1 MRALIESV
9 LTHLL
14 LRGDAV
20 RKRED
25 FIELSASLPFYTD
38 PSTVMGIV
46 VKGYCDAVHYM
57 GSEGNSGEQMKQ
69 DVIDAMQ
76 QAFGSGIR
84 DVKAEVVRSFRF
96 WDCVRFFFSLLARW
110 LFFVLNT
117 SHLAHHR
124 YAPRSKCFG
133 MRKLLMQRSRD
144 NSRRR
149 MHGSNHT
156 VLQAGPRKR
165 KKSKPFLVFPVGIHP
180 PTLGWDFRSEERDR
194 L

>member
-96 WDCVRFFFSLLARW
+96 WDCVRFFLLYLRVAIFCAQY
-110 LFFVLNT
+110 L
-117 SHLAHHR
+117 
-124 YAPRSKCFG
+124 APRAPQVCAAVKV
-133 MRKLLMQRSRD
+133 LRD
-144 NSRRR
+144 EKAIDAEVARQFEAADAW
-149 MHGSNHT
+149 
-156 VLQAGPRKR
+156 L
-165 KKSKPFLVFPVGIHP
+165 KPYSP
-180 PTLGWDFRSEERDR
+180 PGGTS
-194 L
+194 